1 MSFILLI
8 QLFAFICDGGED
20 KREEFIFL
28 PKKDPTN
35 YKFTG
40 ADGEEK
46 VIIIAAFKQI
56 ADNVRCNDKK
66 RTWDVAANMAE
77 CKERC
82 KTDVG
87 CNYFAYWAKTKRC
100 ETYETCRTMSHDG
113 SNKIFL
119 YARLTECDAVHKMY
133 TEEIPK
139 HFPDNVVRS
148 EGLNPNMFC
157 QCTTRTWMV
166 CGIFIETGSYEEE
179 AINRR
184 LVRDDPQKLLPFQV
198 LQSVVGTSDTENF
211 PVVYSAEEVEVFA
224 ELQIL
229 NPRQCITLDQCF
241 EGTPPNAELPSTGP
255 DDHSGL
261 ERTSTAQGMCPVG
274 AHSFRPGEP
283 IYILKRDDQLVQQ
296 GKPVPCISMTGLRT
310 WSLANN
316 GQKFQDPFLR
326 DSGRN
331 NMLVR
336 KDYIL
341 YFALNKDLF
350 GLGFCSEPA
359 SPTKKKRRGSGK
371 RKQKSDGEPTT
382 ESEPEPSSEEQFQF
396 GAAGSSEP
404 QPPSLPLP
412 PSEFP
417 TKAPTVNV
425 QPQPQS
431 SSSSDSGS
439 SEGVPILPQPAQEIS
454 AKKAGKAPMRPPS
467 PGLKSDRPLEQD
479 ESGGAD
485 FVAVP
490 SKKDKMK
497 LQQERKEESDRIAA
511 IESRKREELERVRE
525 EKLERQKREMQ
536 ERFRREQA
544 EREQAENA
552 ARKAAGF
559 ERVAEIERLA
569 LERRQSRPGSAAGP
583 SSAGSEPGPSSASSE
598 PERPRRQR
606 SRNRGGRKKSD
617 TSQSPRP
624 GSAESPAPSFDNSES
639 PPPGPVPSASSPV
652 ELQAVAP
659 AAAPQAGSPA
669 AAAPQAAE
677 PAAAPEAAPEAVAPA
692 PDRISPD
699 SEKGEPISPVTPSE
713 DATPKSPQDTK
724 PKSPKQRPGPSY
736 IEDKL
741 LPPVMEEEGA
751 PIPEKSMLE
760 IAANR
765 RAKRKAAR
773 LKAGIPLDFL
783 SEDESPSPQTP
794 MLVVTPA
801 PTKKPT
807 DVLAPKVQEMFD
819 SVASQ
824 PMPPMPQSQS
834 QPASMPQSQ
843 DTFDSSVM
851 SSRSMSPRPASDE
864 TMQPQHRLNPLAPKF
879 SPKSPRSTSPRSA
892 PAVAHSPTKRKPK
905 KPMKDASFQIDMD
918 QVESPAPAPSAE
930 GSKSIVPPA
939 SAETLPEE
947 PPPAAS
953 DAEMV
958 RKVDDSKSVPGSSTE
973 PASSPSPAAP
983 EPPQRNPSPVA
994 PAQDVDAQK
1003 AASPEPASRSLPV
1016 ENIVPREPSPVPP
1029 PKDPNAW
1036 QAAPSRQRSRG
1047 QSEPSSMEPSS
1058 IESEGTGKKKKK
1070 KGKKGSVEAVPPKP
1084 VVLSQEP
1091 PPGAKP
1097 KPKAISPGMFGAL
1110 QQDVS
1115 PEGSEDGEPIPPA
1128 AAPEAAPPAAAA
1140 PEAVP
1145 PAAAAPEAAP
1155 PAAAPEAVPPAAAP
1169 EAIPPAASPLK
1180 PQVPVPEPQASQP
1193 ASRSQDGGSSSAPAV
1208 NIEVPPTSN
1217 VAQKL
1222 QQLEPTSDRPQR
1234 KTPNIKSPPLP
1245 SEVRPEEAP
1254 QILDQKSN
1262 HPSTSPTQLSVTMN
1276 LPPQRL
1282 ATREHLQTNR
1292 PGKSI
1297 QTWRTVDYVE
1307 GEGEEHVAFSQAS
1320 TKQFTSSTFFAFILV
1335 FTMLCF
1341 FVLRIKE
1348 NKHNQEVYILFDQ
1361 EPPL

>member
-8 QLFAFICDGGED
+8 QLFAFICDCGED

-35 YKFTG
+35 YKLMG

-56 ADNVRCNDKK
+56 ADNVRCNDQK

-113 SNKIFL
+113 NNKIFL

-148 EGLNPNMFC
+148 GGLNPNMFC

-198 LQSVVGTSDTENF
+198 LQSVVGTPDTENF

-261 ERTSTAQGMCPVG
+261 ERTSTGQGMCPVG

-316 GQKFQDPFLR
+316 GQKFQDPLLR

-382 ESEPEPSSEEQFQF
+382 ESEPEPSSEEHFQF

-431 SSSSDSGS
+431 SSSSDAGS
-439 SEGVPILPQPAQEIS
+439 SEGVPILPQPVQEIS

-479 ESGGAD
+479 GSGGAD
-485 FVAVP
+485 FIAVP

-511 IESRKREELERVRE
+511 IERQKREELERVRE

-536 ERFRREQA
+536 EQFRREQA
-544 EREQAENA
+544 EREQAEEV
-552 ARKAAGF
+552 ARKAAAF
-559 ERVAEIERLA
+559 ERVAEIERFA
-569 LERRQSRPGSAAGP
+569 LERRQSRPSSAAGP
-583 SSAGSEPGPSSASSE
+583 SSGGSEPGPSSASSE

-606 SRNRGGRKKSD
+606 SRNRGKGKKYD
-617 TSQSPRP
+617 KSQSPRP

-659 AAAPQAGSPA
+659 AAAPQA
-669 AAAPQAAE
+669 AE
-677 PAAAPEAAPEAVAPA
+677 AAAAPEAAPEAAAPA

-699 SEKGEPISPVTPSE
+699 SEKGEPIRPATPSE
-713 DATPKSPQDTK
+713 DVTPKPTQGTVTQ
-724 PKSPKQRPGPSY
+724 PKSSKQRPGPSY
-736 IEDKL
+736 IEEKI

-801 PTKKPT
+801 PTNKPT

-864 TMQPQHRLNPLAPKF
+864 TMQPQHRLNPLASEFSPF

-892 PAVAHSPTKRKPK
+892 PAVAHSPAKRRPK

-918 QVESPAPAPSAE
+918 HDESPAPAPSAE
-930 GSKSIVPPA
+930 GPKSIVPPA
-939 SAETLPEE
+939 SAETLPEA

-953 DAEMV
+953 DAEMGP
-958 RKVDDSKSVPGSSTE
+958 KVDDSKSVPGSSTE
-973 PASSPSPAAP
+973 PASSPSLAAP
-983 EPPQRNPSPVA
+983 EQPQRKPSPVA
-994 PAQDVDAQK
+994 PVQDFDAQK

-1016 ENIVPREPSPVPP
+1016 ENVVPREPSPVPP

-1036 QAAPSRQRSRG
+1036 QTAPSRQKSRS

-1058 IESEGTGKKKKK
+1058 IESEGAGKKKKK

-1097 KPKAISPGMFGAL
+1097 KPKSISPGMFGAL
-1110 QQDVS
+1110 QQDAS

-1128 AAPEAAPPAAAA
+1128 AAPEAVPPAAAPGAVSPAAA
-1140 PEAVP
+1140 PEAL
-1145 PAAAAPEAAP
+1145 P
-1155 PAAAPEAVPPAAAP
+1155 PAAAPEAL
-1169 EAIPPAASPLK
+1169 PPAASPPK
-1180 PQVPVPEPQASQP
+1180 PQLPVLEPQASQP

-1208 NIEVPPTSN
+1208 NVEVPPTSN
-1217 VAQKL
+1217 VAQRL

-1234 KTPNIKSPPLP
+1234 KTQNIKTPALP
-1245 SEVRPEEAP
+1245 SEVRPEAP
-1254 QILDQKSN
+1254 QTLNQKSN
-1262 HPSTSPTQLSVTMN
+1262 HPSTSPTQLS
-1276 LPPQRL
+1276 
-1282 ATREHLQTNR
+1282 TREHLQTNR

-1307 GEGEEHVAFSQAS
+1307 DEGEEHVAFSQAS
-1320 TKQFTSSTFFAFILV
+1320 TKHFTFSTFFAFILV

-1348 NKHNQEVYILFDQ
+1348 KQHNQEVYILFDQ